1 MRFLLIDR
9 LVALEPGR
17 RASARITFRADADIF
32 ADHFP
37 GFPLVPGVLLTEAMS
52 QTGGWLL
59 VATSG
64 FARWPLLSMIHE
76 AKFLKQVLPGDDVD
90 IEAELRGVQTRAAE
104 ISATASVR
112 GQRVARARLLFH
124 EIDTPREGPG
134 AEDFRQWSEQVFCD
148 LGGRDLLAQGPAGG
162 HGHA

>member
-1 MRFLLIDR
+1 MLIDR

-17 RASARITFRADADIF
+17 RACARVTFPADAEVF

-37 GFPLVPGVLLTEAMS
+37 GFPVVPGVLLTEAMG

-64 FARWPLLSMIHE
+64 FSRWPLLSMIHA
-76 AKFLKQVLPGDDVD
+76 AKFLRQVVPGDEVE

-112 GQRVARARLLFH
+112 GQLVARARLLFH
-124 EIDTPREGPG
+124 EIDPPLDGSAAGRFRDWAEGV
-134 AEDFRQWSEQVFCD
+134 FRD
-148 LGGRDLLAQGPAGG
+148 LGGRDLLPRRDEGG
-162 HGHA
+162 HTRV